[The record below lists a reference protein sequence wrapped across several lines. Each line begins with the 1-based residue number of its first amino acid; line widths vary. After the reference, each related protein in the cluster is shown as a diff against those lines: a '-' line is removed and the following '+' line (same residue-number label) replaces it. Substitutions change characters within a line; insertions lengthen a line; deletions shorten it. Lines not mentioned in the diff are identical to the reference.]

1 MDTKTLEKLGL
12 EQKEAKIYLSLLKLN
27 QATATK
33 ISEET
38 RIERTLCYSIINK
51 LIDKG
56 LVSYIIQ
63 NNVKYFKPAP
73 PEKLMQDLKEKE
85 QELKQIMPQLVGL
98 SRLKKEKAKAEIY
111 LGKDGMKTILKDI
124 IKEKKDYIVFGEE
137 GRFQETLPIYS
148 KQFMKRIEEENIKER
163 VLVKEGKKVIKSKN
177 SMFKYIPNEYFS
189 PTSTVVYG
197 KKVAIVIWSEPFL
210 TILVEN
216 KEVADSYRSYF
227 EMLWKIAR
235 KQK

>member
-1 MDTKTLEKLGL
+1 MNTKTLEKLGL
-12 EQKEAKIYLSLLKLN
+12 EEKEIKIYVALLKIN

-33 ISEET
+33 ISDET
-38 RIERTLCYSIINK
+38 RIERTLCYSILQK

-56 LVSYIIQ
+56 LVSYIIE

-85 QELKQIMPQLVGL
+85 EELK
-98 SRLKKEKAKAEIY
+98 RLLPELINLTKFNQEKTKAEIY
-111 LGKDGMKTILKDI
+111 QGKEGMKTVLRDI
-124 IKEKKDYIVFGEE
+124 IKNKKDYICFGEE

-148 KQFMKRIEEENIKER
+148 KQFMKKIVESGIKER
-163 VLVKEGKKVIKSKN
+163 VLVKEGQKNIVKSKN
-177 SMFKYIPNEYFS
+177 SEFKYISKEFMYPS
-189 PTSTVVYG
+189 STVIYG
-197 KKVAIVIWSEPFL
+197 NKTAIIVWSHPFL

-227 EMLWKIAR
+227 DLLWNIA
-235 KQK
+235 KK